1 MFGFLINLFKRDTR
15 SPAQKK
21 ADEKKKL
28 LRQERIRSARSWYLY
43 LEAMRERKRYLEMK
57 EKRRKRLEEEEKAQL
72 EAAENRS
79 IFFALLLQLLFTMLD
94 IILEKQRYRIRFI
107 DPMIPKKNSSTPCK
121 YEHRKQKDNAA
132 KEESHVLTNASSPTP
147 KKPPPPTAAP
157 IKKSTPT
164 PFDIPVLDGSK
175 TAAEMGVIANERDLS
190 DETNATDMS
199 IYETMYK
206 MLMPKGKQLVESGAA
221 REGISNFEYLKRNEK
236 RYREALGI
244 DIGQEMTH
252 EQKKKEE
259 LKKRLKNQSQG
270 KDKSPDMSPGG

>member
-1 MFGFLINLFKRDTR
+1 MLGFLINLFKRDTR

-21 ADEKKKL
+21 ADEKKEL
-28 LRQERIRSARSWYLY
+28 VRQEQIRSARSWHLY

-72 EAAENRS
+72 EAAVNRS
-79 IFFALLLQLLFTMLD
+79 IFFALLLQLLFTMVD
-94 IILEKQRYRIRFI
+94 MILEKQRYRIRFI

-121 YEHRKQKDNAA
+121 HEHRKQKENAA

-147 KKPPPPTAAP
+147 IKPPLPKAAP
-157 IKKSTPT
+157 MKKSTPT

-175 TAAEMGVIANERDLS
+175 TAADMGVIANEMDLS
-190 DETNATDMS
+190 DETNAKDMS

-221 REGISNFEYLKRNEK
+221 REGITNFEYLKRNEK

-259 LKKRLKNQSQG
+259 LIKRLKIKPQETGESTEFEP
-270 KDKSPDMSPGG
+270 S